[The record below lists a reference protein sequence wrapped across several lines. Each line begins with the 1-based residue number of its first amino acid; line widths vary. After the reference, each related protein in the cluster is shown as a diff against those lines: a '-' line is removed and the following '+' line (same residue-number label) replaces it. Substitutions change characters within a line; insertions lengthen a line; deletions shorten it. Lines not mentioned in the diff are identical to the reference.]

1 MFNFFLSSHNK
12 SLLFS
17 FVRDMFYEY
26 LKKEERFVDYFMMD
40 YFIYIAY
47 KSLPNIQKLID
58 DDPELKKI
66 QSKIDALNKTAV
78 PHMEKLKKEDPA
90 LYKKFQDAGF
100 AP

>member
-1 MFNFFLSSHNK
+1 MAKKYKIKKSNLKEFFG
-12 SLLFS
+12 LFS
-17 FVRDMFYEY
+17 
-26 LKKEERFVDYFMMD
+26 KKPTPDR
-40 YFIYIAY
+40 
-47 KSLPNIQKLID
+47 IQKLID

>member
-1 MFNFFLSSHNK
+1 MGKKYKIKKSNLKEFFG
-12 SLLFS
+12 LFS
-17 FVRDMFYEY
+17 
-26 LKKEERFVDYFMMD
+26 KKPTPD
-40 YFIYIAY
+40 
-47 KSLPNIQKLID
+47 KIQKLID

>member
-1 MFNFFLSSHNK
+1 MGKKYKIKKSNLKEFFG
-12 SLLFS
+12 LFS
-17 FVRDMFYEY
+17 
-26 LKKEERFVDYFMMD
+26 KKPTPDR
-40 YFIYIAY
+40 
-47 KSLPNIQKLID
+47 IQKLID

>member
-1 MFNFFLSSHNK
+1 MAKKYKIKKSNLKEFFG
-12 SLLFS
+12 LFS
-17 FVRDMFYEY
+17 
-26 LKKEERFVDYFMMD
+26 KKPTPDR
-40 YFIYIAY
+40 
-47 KSLPNIQKLID
+47 IQKLID

-66 QSKIDALNKTAV
+66 QSKIDALNRTAV